1 MKLIPTGFDGLW
13 ILEPV
18 IHEDKRGYFF
28 ESYNQRTF
36 RNAGLDFDFVQDN
49 QSTSQKGVIRGL
61 HFQAPPTAQVKLVR
75 VLVGT
80 IWDVAVDLRKGQ
92 PTYGHVYY
100 AELSAANK
108 RQLIVPKGFAHGF
121 SVLSD
126 VAEVLY
132 KSDGLYAPDLQR
144 GIRYNDPKLAIDW
157 KIPGNMAPV
166 LSEADHKWPCLDE
179 LPDYF

>member
-1 MKLIPTGFDGLW
+1 MKLLPTGFDGLW

-36 RNAGLDFDFVQDN
+36 RNAGLDINFVQDN
-49 QSTSQKGVIRGL
+49 QSSSRKGVIRGI
-61 HFQAPPTAQVKLVR
+61 HFQAPPVAQVKLVR
-75 VLVGT
+75 VLAGA
-80 IWDVAVDLRKGQ
+80 IWDVVVDLRKGR
-92 PTYGHVYY
+92 PTYGQVFYV
-100 AELSAANK
+100 ELSAVNK
-108 RQLIVPKGFAHGF
+108 RQLIVPRGFAHGF

-126 VAEVLY
+126 IAEVLY
-132 KSDGLYAPDLQR
+132 KSDGLYSPDLQR

-157 KIPGNMAPV
+157 KIPGNSAPI
-166 LSEADHKWPCLDE
+166 LSEADHKWPLLDE